1 MKTYQLT
8 GPRKLEAADAPDP
21 TVADGQVLLEIEHV
35 SICGSDTHLRYEP
48 TFAEEQYPFTP
59 GMPCHEIAGTI
70 VESKNPEY
78 AVGQRAIVL
87 TERNAAGEISSGGLA
102 ELISTSRVIPL
113 PDYGGT
119 DEWIMCQPS
128 GTVLYSARRW
138 GTTDDKRIAVLGQ
151 GAIGLSFTMIAAN
164 QGAQEVI
171 AIDLEDY
178 RLAKSTEFGAT
189 ATINADK
196 DDVVE
201 AIAEATDGQGVD
213 VVVDASGDA
222 DGINQAG
229 NLVNPR
235 GLVIGFSLVET
246 GTNPTVFRHQEWM
259 RKEVRVIP
267 TGSAGSDDA
276 TSCIADMVALRD
288 RGWMDPSRLTT
299 HNHDWSQIPEAYDM
313 YADRTDGIIKTV
325 ISIKQ

>member
-1 MKTYQLT
+1 MKTYSLT
-8 GPRKLEAADAPDP
+8 GPRKLEPTEAPDP
-21 TVADGQVLLEIEHV
+21 TVADGQVLLKIEHV
-35 SICGSDTHLRYEP
+35 SICGSDTHLNYEP
-48 TFAEEQYPFTP
+48 VFAEERYPFTP

-70 VESKNPEY
+70 VESKNPDY
-78 AVGQRAIVL
+78 VVGQRAIVL

-138 GTTDDKRIAVLGQ
+138 GTTDDKRIAILGQ

-178 RLAKSTEFGAT
+178 RLAKSSEFGAT
-189 ATINADK
+189 GIINADK
-196 DDVVE
+196 ENVVE
-201 AIAEATDGQGVD
+201 ALVELTGGHGVD

-222 DGINQAG
+222 DGLNQAV
-229 NLVNPR
+229 NLVNQR
-235 GLVIGFSLVET
+235 GLVVGFSLVET
-246 GTNPTVFRHQEWM
+246 ATNPTVFRHQEWM
-259 RKEVRVIP
+259 RKEVKVIP
-267 TGSAGSDDA
+267 TGSAGSVDA

-288 RGWMDPSRLTT
+288 RGWMDPARLTT
-299 HNHDWSQIPEAYDM
+299 HAHTWDQVPEAYDL
-313 YADRTDGIIKTV
+313 YADRKDGIIKTV
-325 ISIKQ
+325 ISIK

>member
-8 GPRKLEAADAPDP
+8 GPRKLEATDAPDP
-21 TVADGQVLLEIEHV
+21 TVNDGQVLLEIEHV

-48 TFAEEQYPFTP
+48 VFAEEQYPFTP
-59 GMPCHEIAGTI
+59 GMPCHEIAGPI
-70 VESKNPEY
+70 VESKNPAY

-87 TERNAAGEISSGGLA
+87 TDRVMGGEATSGGLA
-102 ELISTSRVIPL
+102 ELIATSRVIPI

-178 RLAKSTEFGAT
+178 RLAKSEEFGAT
-189 ATINADK
+189 GTINADREN
-196 DDVVE
+196 VVE
-201 AIAEATDGQGVD
+201 ALAEATGGQGVD
-213 VVVDASGDA
+213 VVVDASGDP
-222 DGINQAG
+222 DGINQAV

-235 GLVIGFSLVET
+235 GLVVGFSLVSSQTET
-246 GTNPTVFRHQEWM
+246 TVFRHQEWM
-259 RKEVRVIP
+259 RKEVQVIP
-267 TGSAGSDDA
+267 TGSAGSEDA

-299 HNHDWSQIPEAYDM
+299 HTHGWDEIPEAYEM
-313 YADRTDGIIKTV
+313 YADRKDGIIKTV
-325 ISIKQ
+325 ISVKG

>member
-1 MKTYQLT
+1 MKTYSLT
-8 GPRKLEAADAPDP
+8 GPRKLEATEAPDP

-35 SICGSDTHLRYEP
+35 SICGSDTHLNYEP
-48 TFAEEQYPFTP
+48 VFAEERYPMTP

-70 VESKNPEY
+70 VESKNPDY
-78 AVGQRAIVL
+78 VVGQRAIVL

-102 ELISTSRVIPL
+102 ELIYTSRVIPI

-178 RLAKSTEFGAT
+178 RLAKSSEFGAT
-189 ATINADK
+189 GTINADK
-196 DDVVE
+196 ENVVE
-201 AIAEATDGQGVD
+201 ALAELTGGHGVD

-222 DGINQAG
+222 DGLNQAV

-246 GTNPTVFRHQEWM
+246 VTNPTVFRHQEWM
-259 RKEVRVIP
+259 RKEVKVIP
-267 TGSAGSDDA
+267 TGSAGSVDA

-288 RGWMDPSRLTT
+288 RGWMDPARLTT
-299 HNHDWSQIPEAYDM
+299 HAHTWDQIPEAYDL
-313 YADRTDGIIKTV
+313 YADRKDGIIKTV
-325 ISIKQ
+325 ISIK

>member
-8 GPRKLEAADAPDP
+8 GPRKLEVADAPDP
-21 TVADGQVLLEIEHV
+21 TVEDGQVLLEIEHV

-48 TFAEEQYPFTP
+48 VFAEEQYPFTP

-70 VESKNPEY
+70 VESKNPAY

-138 GTTDDKRIAVLGQ
+138 GTTDDKRIAVIGQ

-178 RLAKSTEFGAT
+178 RLEKSSEFGAT

-196 DDVVE
+196 EDVVA
-201 AIAEATDGQGVD
+201 AIADATGGQGVD

-222 DGINQAG
+222 DGINQAV
-229 NLVNPR
+229 NLVNAQ

-246 GTNPTVFRHQEWM
+246 STNPTVFRHQEWM
-259 RKEVRVIP
+259 RKEVQVIP

-288 RGWMDPSRLTT
+288 RGWMDPARLTT
-299 HNHDWSQIPEAYDM
+299 HTHSWDQIPEAYDM
-313 YADRTDGIIKTV
+313 YADRSDGIIKTV
-325 ISIKQ
+325 ISIKK

>member
-8 GPRKLEAADAPDP
+8 GSHKLEPADAPDP

-35 SICGSDTHLRYEP
+35 SICGSDTHLRFEP
-48 TFAEEQYPFTP
+48 VFPEEQYPFTP

-70 VESKNPEY
+70 VESRNPEY

-102 ELISTSRVIPL
+102 EYISTSRVIPL

-164 QGAQEVI
+164 QGAAEVI

-189 ATINADK
+189 GTINADK
-196 DDVVE
+196 EDVVE
-201 AIAEATDGQGVD
+201 ALAEATGGKGVD
-213 VVVDASGDA
+213 VVVDASGDP
-222 DGINQAG
+222 DGINQAV
-229 NLVNPR
+229 NLVNRR
-235 GLVIGFSLVET
+235 GLIIGFSLVSTQTET
-246 GTNPTVFRHQEWM
+246 TVFRHQEWM
-259 RKEVRVIP
+259 RKEVQVIP
-267 TGSAGSDDA
+267 TGSAGSVDA

-299 HNHDWSQIPEAYDM
+299 HSHSWDEIPEAYDM
-313 YADRTDGIIKTV
+313 YADRADGIIKTV
-325 ISIKQ
+325 ISVK